1 MEKRIGILG
10 VKFAPTKTGKD
21 KWIIETNDGNF
32 SAWESKI
39 AEELNSKLNEM
50 VSVDIRPP
58 QEGTN
63 YLPTITKILDG
74 AKGNI
79 PLAVAVEDSKDG
91 FVKAGVGVLKETQQG
106 VRSLNGQEQRP
117 LMNQERDDGM
127 PLPSTIGN
135 GDVRGNVQEERTTSK
150 GLRFVNQNTS
160 IIAQCLVK
168 AVIGSGGI
176 ETHTIEEAVNMY
188 KEALELLE

>member
-1 MEKRIGILG
+1 MSNTKITTMEKRLGILG

-32 SAWESKI
+32 SAWDGKI
-39 AEELNSKLNEM
+39 SEELNSKLNEM

-74 AKGNI
+74 
-79 PLAVAVEDSKDG
+79 E
-91 FVKAGVGVLKETQQG
+91 VKSDIMKPTLENCKILRETQQG
-106 VRSLNGQEQRP
+106 ERSLNGQEQRP

-127 PLPSTIGN
+127 PLPLTIGN
-135 GDVRGNVQEERTTSK
+135 GDVRGKS
-150 GLRFVNQNTS
+150 
-160 IIAQCLVK
+160 
-168 AVIGSGGI
+168 
-176 ETHTIEEAVNMY
+176 
-188 KEALELLE
+188 

>member
-74 AKGNI
+74 EVKKTTGAE
-79 PLAVAVEDSKDG
+79 VYDG
-91 FVKAGVGVLKETQQG
+91 YPISPSGILKETQQG